1 MTGRP
6 SKTATPA
13 RRSRAT
19 VLLTAATIAAVDLT
33 AKAASEARLA
43 DSSVD
48 LGLIQL
54 QLAYNSGVAFSMG
67 DRLPVGVI
75 VAITAA
81 IAVAIM
87 VYAWRRAPQA
97 GWVERIAG
105 GAVIGGAL
113 ANVVDRARDGQVT
126 DYLHTGWWPTFNLA
140 DTFLVTG
147 FIVIALLHARP
158 ERSTGTARAPMK
170 DHTATPPITD
180 DRPLA

>member
-19 VLLTAATIAAVDLT
+19 VLLTAATIAAIDLA

-67 DRLPVGVI
+67 DRLPVGMI

-81 IAVAIM
+81 IAGLDDTTRAALMLRGLVAI
-87 VYAWRRAPQA
+87 P
-97 GWVERIAG
+97 
-105 GAVIGGAL
+105 
-113 ANVVDRARDGQVT
+113 
-126 DYLHTGWWPTFNLA
+126 
-140 DTFLVTG
+140 
-147 FIVIALLHARP
+147 
-158 ERSTGTARAPMK
+158 ARAYLAVP
-170 DHTATPPITD
+170 TPP
-180 DRPLA
+180 PPQG